1 MKRAPNFR
9 TAASVRGPLAGS
21 FAVAAAL
28 ALVATSAGAFRA
40 AGHEAAFTQAQDAA
54 HAYSEDL
61 WGGLEWRNVGPPR
74 GGRSIA
80 AAGSGARPFE
90 YYMGTTGG
98 GLWKT
103 TDGGQNWEPVTDG
116 QIGSASIGAVQV
128 CEADPDVVYMGTG
141 ETQLRGNIQQGD
153 GAYKSTD
160 GGETWEHVGLRETQ
174 NIARIRIHPEDCDV
188 AWVAAFGKHSADN
201 PERGVF
207 KTTDGGESW
216 RKVLYRSEKAGA
228 VDVSVDATNP
238 DVLYASVWEA
248 WRRSWGMSSGGDGSG
263 LFKSTDGGESWTEIT
278 DNVGLS
284 DGPVGKI
291 GVAVSPANPDRVW
304 ALIEHEPD
312 GGVWRSDDAGATW
325 EKVNDER
332 KLRQRAFYYT
342 RVYADPNDENVMYA
356 LNTGLYR
363 SRDGG
368 ETFPRGIQVPHGDN
382 HDLWIAP
389 DDSDRMVNANDGGA
403 NVSFNGGRTWTDQ
416 DYSTAQFYRVI
427 TTEHTPYHI
436 CGGQQD
442 NSTACIPVRGWNQ
455 MAARGPGNRSWYYA
469 VGGCESGYVAPNPID
484 LDVFYAGCYG
494 GALSRFDM
502 ATGATRA
509 VNVWPENPMGQS
521 SEDLIE
527 RVQWTF
533 PIVFSHHDPEVLYT
547 GTQKVW
553 KTTTEGQSW
562 EQISPD
568 LTRAD
573 PATMGPSGG
582 PITKDQTGVETY
594 ATVFAVAPSYHD
606 PEVIWAGSDD
616 GLVHVTRDGGT
627 NWTSVTPPDAPDH
640 VRINTIEASPNA
652 RGKAYVSGIRYLVDD
667 DRSPYVWRTEDY
679 GATWTKIVNGLPGDD
694 FIRATREDP
703 KRPGLLYAASE
714 RTVYVSFDDGG
725 RWQPLSL
732 NLPVVQV
739 SDLVVEEND
748 VVIATHGRS
757 FWVLENV
764 GPLRQMNDEVAAAES
779 WLFEPTD
786 PVRGIDRGA
795 SFQYYLAEDAERVEI
810 EVLDAAGEVVRAFEG
825 VASDEEEEEEDES
838 PFARFFGGGGAATPS
853 VKAGA
858 HSFRWDLR
866 YPAWTDFDGRIMWA
880 ARPMGPTAVPGS
892 YTVRMT
898 VDDGA
903 PQARDFEVLVNPN
916 LEGVTVAD
924 LRERFELAIEIRDRV
939 SAANEAVI
947 KVRDIEGQ
955 IAERLEET
963 DEDEIEEQAEV
974 VEANLNVVEA
984 EIYQVRNQSN
994 QDPLNYPIK
1003 LNNKLAALLSV
1014 VESSESR
1021 PTDQS
1026 YQVFEHLSA
1035 LLDEQISQME
1045 IVIRRDLGALN
1056 DLLIREGLEPI
1067 EDRRLVS

>member
-1 MKRAPNFR
+1 MPPVLPATSFLRA
-9 TAASVRGPLAGS
+9 AAC
-21 FAVAAAL
+21 AAAL
-28 ALVATSAGAFRA
+28 ASVLVPA
-40 AGHEAAFTQAQDAA
+40 AAAVPTTAAQAAQAQAAQDATYPEA
-54 HAYSEDL
+54 L
-61 WGGLEWRNVGPPR
+61 WSSLEWRNVGPPR

-80 AAGSGARPFE
+80 VAGSGARHME

-116 QIGSASIGAVQV
+116 QIGSASIGAVEV
-128 CEADPDVVYMGTG
+128 CHADPDVVYMGTG

-153 GAYKSTD
+153 GAYKSAD

-188 AWVAAFGKHSADN
+188 AWAAAFGKHSAPN

-207 KTTDGGESW
+207 KTTDGGETW
-216 RKVLYRSEKAGA
+216 RKVLYRSDKAGA
-228 VDVSVDATNP
+228 TDISVDATDP
-238 DVLYASVWEA
+238 DVLYASIWEA
-248 WRRSWGMSSGGDGSG
+248 WRRSWGMSSGGEDSG

-278 DNVGLS
+278 DAIGLAE
-284 DGPVGKI
+284 GPVGKI

-312 GGVWRSDDAGATW
+312 GGVWRSDDGGATW
-325 EKVNDER
+325 ERVNDER

-342 RVYADPNDENVMYA
+342 RVYADPNDEDVMYA

-363 SRDGG
+363 STDGG
-368 ETFPRGIQVPHGDN
+368 ETFPRGIRVPHGDN

-389 DDSDRMVNANDGGA
+389 DDSDRMVNGNDGGA
-403 NVSFNGGRTWTDQ
+403 NVSFNGGRSWTDQ

-484 LDVFYAGCYG
+484 LNVFYAGCYG

-521 SEDLIE
+521 SEDLIQ

-533 PIVFSHHDPEVLYT
+533 PIVFSHHDPNVLYT
-547 GTQKVW
+547 GTQSVW
-553 KTTTEGQSW
+553 KTTNEGQSW

-568 LTRAD
+568 LTRSD
-573 PATMGPSGG
+573 PMTMGPSGG

-606 PEVIWAGSDD
+606 AQTIWAGSDD

-627 NWTSVTPPDAPDH
+627 NWANVTPPDAPDF
-640 VRINTIEASPNA
+640 VRINTIEASPTT

-667 DRSPYVWRTEDY
+667 DRAPYVWKTDDW
-679 GATWTKIVNGLPGDD
+679 GASWTKIVDGLPADD
-694 FIRATREDP
+694 FVRATREDP
-703 KRPGLLYAASE
+703 VRPGLLYAASE

-732 NLPVVQV
+732 NLPTAQV
-739 SDLVVEEND
+739 SDLVVEEHD
-748 VVIATHGRS
+748 LVIATHGRS
-757 FWVLENV
+757 FWVLEDI
-764 GPLRQMNDEVAAAES
+764 GPLRQATEEVAAADW
-779 WLFEPTD
+779 WLFDPAD
-786 PVRGIDRGA
+786 PVRGLGGA
-795 SFQYYLAEDAERVEI
+795 RFQYYLAEDAERVEI
-810 EVLDAAGEVVRAFEG
+810 EVLDGAGETVRSWEG
-825 VASDEEEEEEDES
+825 VAGEEDDEEEDDS
-838 PFARFFGGGGAATPS
+838 PFARFFGGGGSRAPS

-866 YPAWTDFDGRIMWA
+866 YPEWTDFEGRIMWA
-880 ARPMGPTAVPGS
+880 ARPMGPAAVPGS
-892 YTVRMT
+892 YSVRMT
-898 VDDGA
+898 VNGDA
-903 PQARDFEVLVNPN
+903 PQVRDFEIEINPN
-916 LEGVTVAD
+916 LAGVTVAD
-924 LRERFELAIEIRDRV
+924 LQARFDLAIQIRDRV
-939 SAANEAVI
+939 SEANEAVV
-947 KVRDIEGQ
+947 KVREIEGE
-955 IAERLEET
+955 IADRLEKT
-963 DEDEIEEQAEV
+963 DAQDVADQAEV
-974 VEANLNVVEA
+974 VEENLNVVEA

-1003 LNNKLAALLSV
+1003 LNNKLAALLGV
-1014 VESSESR
+1014 VESSEHR

-1026 YQVFEHLSA
+1026 REVFRHLSA
-1035 LLDEQISQME
+1035 LLDEQIAQMG
-1045 IVIRRDLGALN
+1045 IVIRRDLGRLN
-1056 DLLIREGLEPI
+1056 ELLIREGLEPV

>member
-1 MKRAPNFR
+1 MRIPHRFVFV
-9 TAASVRGPLAGS
+9 TAACITILATVPPAHS
-21 FAVAAAL
+21 PA
-28 ALVATSAGAFRA
+28 
-40 AGHEAAFTQAQDAA
+40 QAQEVF
-54 HAYSEDL
+54 SEEL
-61 WGGLEWRNVGPPR
+61 WSSLSWRNVGPPR

-80 AAGSGARPFE
+80 AAGSTARPFE
-90 YYMGTTGG
+90 YFMGTTGG

-103 TDGGQNWEPVTDG
+103 TDGGQNWRPVTDG
-116 QIGSASIGAVQV
+116 QINSASIGAVQV
-128 CEADPDVVYMGTG
+128 CESNPDIVYMGTG

-160 GGETWEHVGLRETQ
+160 GGTTWEHIGLKETQ
-174 NIARIRIHPEDCDV
+174 NISRIRIHPEDCDI
-188 AWVAAFGKHSADN
+188 AWAAAFGKHSAYN

-207 KTTDGGESW
+207 KTTDGGATW
-216 RKVLYRSEKAGA
+216 RRVLYKSDRAGA
-228 VDVSVDATNP
+228 VDISIDATNP
-238 DVLYASVWEA
+238 DIIYASIWEA
-248 WRRSWGMSSGGDGSG
+248 WRRSWGMSSGGKDSG
-263 LFKSTDGGESWTEIT
+263 LWKSMDGGESWTEIT
-278 DNVGLS
+278 GNIGLAE
-284 DGPVGKI
+284 GPVGKI
-291 GVAVSPANPDRVW
+291 GVAVSPANPNRVW
-304 ALIEHEPD
+304 TLIEHEPD

-325 EKVNDER
+325 ERVNDER

-342 RVYADPNDENVMYA
+342 RVYADPNDEDVVYA
-356 LNTGLYR
+356 LNTGFYR

-368 ETFPRGIQVPHGDN
+368 ETFPRGIPVPHGDN

-389 DDSDRMVNANDGGA
+389 DDSDRMINANDGGA
-403 NVSFNGGRTWTDQ
+403 NVTFNGGRSWTDQ

-469 VGGCESGYVAPNPID
+469 VGGCESGYIAPNPVN
-484 LDVFYAGCYG
+484 LNVFYAGCYG

-502 ATGATRA
+502 ATGTTRA

-521 SEDLIE
+521 SEDLVE

-533 PIVFSHHDPEVLYT
+533 PIVFSHHDPNVLYT

-573 PATMGPSGG
+573 AATMGPSGG

-594 ATVFAVAPSYHD
+594 ATVFAIAPSYHD
-606 PEVIWAGSDD
+606 AEVIWAGSDD
-616 GLVHVTRDGGT
+616 GLVHITRDAGL
-627 NWTSVTPPDAPDH
+627 NWDDVTPPDAPDF
-640 VRINTIEASPNA
+640 VRINTIEASPNT

-667 DRSPYVWRTEDY
+667 DRAPYIWKTEDY
-679 GATWTKIVNGLPGDD
+679 GASWTKIVGGLPEDD

-703 KRPGLLYAASE
+703 TRPGLLYAASE
-714 RTVYVSFDDGG
+714 RTVYVSFDDGA

-748 VVIATHGRS
+748 LVIGTHGRS
-757 FWVLENV
+757 FWVLEDI
-764 GPLRQMNDEVAAAES
+764 GPLRQMGAEVAAAPA
-779 WLFEPTD
+779 WLFD
-786 PVRGIDRGA
+786 PVDPIRGIDQGA
-795 SFQYYLAEDAERVEI
+795 QFRYYLAEDAERVTIEI
-810 EVLDAAGEVVRAFEG
+810 LDGAGEVVRSYEG
-825 VASDEEEEEEDES
+825 VAEDEEEEEEEES
-838 PFARFFGGGGAATPS
+838 PFARFFGGGGGGRPAVQQGS
-853 VKAGA
+853 

-866 YPAWTDFDGRIMWA
+866 YPAWTDFEGRIMWA
-880 ARPMGPTAVPGS
+880 ARPMGPTAVPGT

-898 VDDGA
+898 MNDA
-903 PQARDFEVLVNPN
+903 PPLTRDFEIRINPN

-924 LRERFELAIEIRDRV
+924 LRERFELAIQIRDRV
-939 SAANEAVI
+939 SEANEAVI
-947 KVRDIEGQ
+947 RARDIKGQ
-955 IAERLEET
+955 VDERLEET
-963 DEDEIEEQAEV
+963 DHEEIVEQAAV
-974 VEANLNVVEA
+974 VQENLTVVEA
-984 EIYQVRNQSN
+984 EIYQVKNQSN

-1003 LNNKLAALLSV
+1003 INNKLAALLGL
-1014 VESSESR
+1014 VEGSENR

-1026 YQVFEHLSA
+1026 YVVFSRLVQ
-1035 LLDEQISQME
+1035 LLDEQMEEME
-1045 IVIRRDLGALN
+1045 IVILRDVGRLN
-1056 DLLIREGLEPI
+1056 ELLIRERLEPI
-1067 EDRRLVS
+1067 RETRLIS